1 MENTRTLK
9 DSEVPELAKTSVES
23 MTAEMVDGIV
33 GDFLKQLQLKGST
46 IDQDGIDNLK
56 KIVKNHAKITL
67 KIALKVDMDLVN
79 DLQITVRDL
88 KQSMLGE

>member
-9 DSEVPELAKTSVES
+9 DSEVPELAKTSVEL

>member
-9 DSEVPELAKTSVES
+9 DSEVPELAKTSVEL

-79 DLQITVRDL
+79 DLQITVRDM